1 MGNNIYVLAR
11 TAEDGKLVYTAAS
24 KEEKKKKKKRRERE
38 RESQSNKW
46 KATELCRIMTA
57 QHVEFLE

>member
-24 KEEKKKKKKRRERE
+24 KEEKKKKRRERE
-38 RESQSNKW
+38 RERVSQINGKRRNF
-46 KATELCRIMTA
+46 AA
-57 QHVEFLE
+57 